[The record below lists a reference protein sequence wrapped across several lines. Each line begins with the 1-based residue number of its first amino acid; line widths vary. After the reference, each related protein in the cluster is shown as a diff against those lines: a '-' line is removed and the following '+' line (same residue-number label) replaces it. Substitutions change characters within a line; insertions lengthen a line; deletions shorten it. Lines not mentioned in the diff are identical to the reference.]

1 MPYFDDAITVA
12 QTCAKLD
19 PSNRQIQNLV
29 NQLKRFEQ
37 QSEQ

>member
-1 MPYFDDAITVA
+1 
-12 QTCAKLD
+12 LD